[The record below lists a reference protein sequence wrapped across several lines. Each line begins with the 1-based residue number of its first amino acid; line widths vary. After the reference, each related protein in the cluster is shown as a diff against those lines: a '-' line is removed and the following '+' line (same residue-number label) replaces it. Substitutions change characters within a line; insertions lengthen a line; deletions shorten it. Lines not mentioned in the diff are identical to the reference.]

1 MKELNKKYNKDEN
14 IISNAIKI
22 LQNNKSG
29 LYSENELLV
38 LISAIESFQ

>member
-1 MKELNKKYNKDEN
+1 MKNLNKKNIETEH
-14 IISNAIKI
+14 IISSAIQI
-22 LQNNKSG
+22 LRNNKSG